1 LVRYRVNGF
10 GALGIS
16 LNWEK
21 VPGDEEVAR
30 AVISFLEDRRLLFG
44 DRHVEDEIHCV
55 QSANEIRRFVTSRI
69 ADAKP
74 GRSLEASLREIRR
87 ACRQFMDRAG
97 PNASNFRDRHF
108 GPWTDLFSLAIG
120 ELRAIVGLH
129 VALIATEYDLPV
141 EPELASILPWEED
154 DSIEP

>member
-1 LVRYRVNGF
+1 MRYRVNGF
-10 GALGIS
+10 GAFGIG

-44 DRHVEDEIHCV
+44 DRHMEDELHCV
-55 QSANEIRRFVTSRI
+55 QSANEIRHFVTSRI
-69 ADAKP
+69 TEAKP

-87 ACRQFMDRAG
+87 ACRQFVERAG
-97 PNASNFRDRHF
+97 PNACNFRDRHF
-108 GPWTDLFSLAIG
+108 GHWTDAFSLALG
-120 ELRAIVGLH
+120 ELRATVGLH
-129 VALIATEYDLPV
+129 AALIASQYDLPV

-154 DSIEP
+154 DSLER